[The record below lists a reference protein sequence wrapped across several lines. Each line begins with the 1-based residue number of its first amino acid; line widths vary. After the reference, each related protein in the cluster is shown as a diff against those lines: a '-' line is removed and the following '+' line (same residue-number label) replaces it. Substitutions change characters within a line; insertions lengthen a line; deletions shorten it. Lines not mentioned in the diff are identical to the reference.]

1 MATYEFVDLAPAN
14 PKYIELTL
22 NGDATLRIKKD
33 YLKVSVIDDY
43 VILRWHELEAGKNTH
58 TLKILYSDVSS
69 PSEGSASDLKDAL
82 EDFIKTGITGTDGT
96 DGVDGDDGREV
107 EFQNNGTHI
116 QWRYVG
122 DVSWTNLVALSAITG
137 ATGATGA
144 TGPAGADGNTNR
156 VLLASSRTTTASPS
170 DTNTNIIHEIPI
182 TGGFL
187 GLNDSID
194 VIFEYSASG
203 NAGQKTFEVRYG
215 ATSGT
220 LGTLYLST
228 GGVAASNNSG
238 RYLQRITCK
247 NSTTSQEGTR
257 TLGGYGTTTASIIT
271 SAIDTT
277 ADSYIQICIDKA
289 TGTDT
294 VNINNFEVWQNKV

>member
-1 MATYEFVDLAPAN
+1 MATYSFTDLAPSN
-14 PKYIELTL
+14 PKYIEMEVNSDGT
-22 NGDATLRIKKD
+22 TRIKKD

-122 DVSWTNLVALSAITG
+122 EVSWTDLVALSAITG
-137 ATGATGA
+137 ADGAD
-144 TGPAGADGNTNR
+144 GADGNTNR

-170 DTNTNIIHEIPI
+170 DTNTNIIHEITIPAG
-182 TGGFL
+182 TL
-187 GLNDSID
+187 GANDSID

-203 NAGQKTFEVRYG
+203 NAGQKTFEVRFS

-247 NSTTSQEGTR
+247 NSTSAQEGTR
-257 TLGGYGTTTASIIT
+257 VLGGYGTTTAAIIT

-277 ADSYIQICIDKA
+277 ADSYIQICIDKV